1 MRGAP
6 VDKKRAGLQIL
17 KITVSVGLI
26 VILLYRISPGRLL
39 EHLQNIDPLWMVIAV
54 AIFLASSLLGAL
66 QWHLLLSAGGV
77 KMTVSRTFSLYFT
90 GLFFNNLLPTNVG
103 GDAYKIYDVVKT
115 GYDPHKVFAIT
126 LLDRVIGITGLCLLA
141 LTASLVLFFT
151 GGTTDLGLYALIF
164 AGCITPFLLLTL
176 SRRVSTPVRKTLS
189 RIRLWRIGERLEL
202 VFSHLGSF
210 RSFPSLMGKVI
221 ALTLT
226 IQILRISTHLAV
238 AIALGIRPEAR
249 EMLHFFVFVP
259 LLGLIMML
267 PISINGLGLREG
279 AGVLLFTRIGLSEE
293 EAFLMEFL
301 TYVVMVGVSL
311 VGGAL
316 FLKRQITGSISMD
329 KDTGSGV

>member
-1 MRGAP
+1 
-6 VDKKRAGLQIL
+6 VDRVVKKRAWLQIL
-17 KITVSVGLI
+17 KITVSAGLI
-26 VILLYRISPGRLL
+26 AILLYRISPGRLL
-39 EHLQNIDPLWMVIAV
+39 EHLGRIDPAWIAGAV

-77 KMTVSRTFSLYFT
+77 KMPLSRTISLYFT

-103 GDAYKIYDVVKT
+103 GDAFKIYDVVRT

-141 LTASLVLFFT
+141 LAASLFLFFS
-151 GGTTDLGLYALIF
+151 GGTADLGLYALVF
-164 AGCITPFLLLTL
+164 AGCIVPVLALAL
-176 SRRVSTPVRKTLS
+176 SRKISSPVRRTLS
-189 RIRLWRIGERLEL
+189 RIRLWGIGERLEL

-210 RSFPSLMGKVI
+210 RSFPSLLGKVI

-226 IQILRISTHLAV
+226 IQALRITTHLAV
-238 AIALGIRPEAR
+238 AAALGIRPESR

-279 AGVLLFTRIGLSEE
+279 AGILLFTRIGLSEE

-311 VGGAL
+311 IGGVL
-316 FLKRQITGSISMD
+316 FLKRQISGTISMD
-329 KDTGSGV
+329 KDAGSGL

>member
-1 MRGAP
+1 MRGAA

-17 KITVSVGLI
+17 KIAVSAGLI
-26 VILLYRISPGRLL
+26 VILLYRISAGRLL
-39 EHLQNIDPLWMVIAV
+39 EHLENINPLWMAVAV

-141 LTASLVLFFT
+141 LTASLVLYFT
-151 GGTTDLGLYALIF
+151 GGAADLGLYALIF
-164 AGCITPFLLLTL
+164 VGCITPVILLTL
-176 SRRVSTPVRKTLS
+176 SRSVSAPVRNILS

-210 RSFPSLMGKVI
+210 RSFPSLMGKVTV
-221 ALTLT
+221 LTLT

-259 LLGLIMML
+259 LLGLVMML

-279 AGVLLFTRIGLSEE
+279 AGILLFTRIGLSEE
-293 EAFLMEFL
+293 EAFLMEFI

-311 VGGAL
+311 IGGVI

>member
-1 MRGAP
+1 M
-6 VDKKRAGLQIL
+6 DKKRAGWQLL

-26 VILLYRISPGRLL
+26 AILLYRISPGRLL
-39 EHLQNIDPLWMVIAV
+39 DHLGNLDPVWIAVAV

-77 KMTVSRTFSLYFT
+77 KIPLSRTFSLYFT

-103 GDAYKIYDVVKT
+103 GDAYKIYDVVRT

-141 LTASLVLFFT
+141 LAASLSLFFS
-151 GGTTDLGLYALIF
+151 GGSTDIGLYALVF
-164 AGCITPFLLLTL
+164 AGCVAPILALGL
-176 SRRVSTPVRKTLS
+176 SRRISTPVRRTLS
-189 RIRLWRIGERLEL
+189 RIRLWGIGERLEM

-210 RSFPSLMGKVI
+210 RSFPSLLGRVI

-226 IQILRISTHLAV
+226 IQALRIATHLAV
-238 AIALGIRPEAR
+238 AAALGIHPGTRD
-249 EMLHFFVFVP
+249 MLHFFVFVP

-279 AGVLLFTRIGLSEE
+279 AGILLFTRIGLLEE
-293 EAFLMEFL
+293 EAFLMEFI

-311 VGGAL
+311 IGGGL
-316 FLKRQITGSISMD
+316 FLRRQITGTISMD
-329 KDTGSGV
+329 KEADSGV

>member
-1 MRGAP
+1 M
-6 VDKKRAGLQIL
+6 DKKRAGLQLL

-26 VILLYRISPGRLL
+26 AILLYRISPGRLL
-39 EHLQNIDPLWMVIAV
+39 EYLGNIDPVWMAVAV
-54 AIFLASSLLGAL
+54 AIFLVSSLLGAL

-77 KMTVSRTFSLYFT
+77 KMPVRRTFSLYFT
-90 GLFFNNLLPTNVG
+90 GLFFNNLLPSNVG
-103 GDAYKIYDVVKT
+103 GDAYKIYDVVRT

-141 LTASLVLFFT
+141 LAASLTLFFT
-151 GGTTDLGLYALIF
+151 GGTADMGLYALVF
-164 AGCITPFLLLTL
+164 AGCVVPILALTL
-176 SRRVSTPVRKTLS
+176 SRKISTPLRRTLS
-189 RIRLWRIGERLEL
+189 RIRLWGIGERLEL

-210 RSFPSLMGKVI
+210 RSFPKLLGKVI

-238 AIALGIRPEAR
+238 AIALGIRPEVR
-249 EMLHFFVFVP
+249 DMLHFFVFVP

-279 AGVLLFTRIGLSEE
+279 AGILLFTRIGLLEE

-311 VGGAL
+311 IGGVL
-316 FLKRQITGSISMD
+316 FLKRQITGSISID
-329 KDTGSGV
+329 KDTDSGV